1 MLGTAEQ
8 GGLGWDDPV
17 TENPMVGDTE
27 IWRIINLTMDSHP
40 IHLHL
45 VAFQVLDRTPF
56 DSEAYQEAQS
66 EYLDSEQAGTGAAP
80 DPFDYATGPAG
91 KPQPWEMGWK
101 DTVMADS
108 RPDNAHHRQ
117 FDLEGLYVWHC
128 HILEHEDNEMM
139 RPYYVGVM
147 PTN

>member
-1 MLGTAEQ
+1 
-8 GGLGWDDPV
+8 
-17 TENPMVGDTE
+17 MVGDTE
-27 IWRIINLTMDSHP
+27 VWRIINLTMDSHP

-45 VAFQVLDRTPF
+45 VNFQVLDRTPF

-66 EYLDSEQAGTGAAP
+66 EYLDSESDGQGTPP
-80 DPFDYATGPAG
+80 DPFDFATGEAE
-91 KPQPWEMGWK
+91 KPQPWEAGWK
-101 DTVMADS
+101 DTVMAT
-108 RPDNAHHRQ
+108 PDHITRIIAN
-117 FDLEGLYVWHC
+117 FDMEGLYVWHC